1 MPTALEPL
9 RIRHPDS
16 TRDADA
22 TGGVYFIKASGAP
35 HGCRSTDL
43 IFCWFR
49 ALCYRSHGM
58 ITPYPQPGIR
68 PDTLPPSFSRQN
80 RWRYAARCGQ
90 ATLLLLIGGWLSQIA
105 TAGETFRLDPPEQ
118 QWLLAHPSVLRRGAD
133 PAWPPFEFVDSKGA
147 YAGMCQDYADLVAE
161 RLHLT
166 FEIIPSHSWKDTLEG
181 VRARDLDVITCLL
194 ETADRDQ
201 YMAFSKPF
209 TNIPSV
215 IFTRSDFPYI
225 NGLKGLIGKK
235 VAMVKSY
242 AVSDFL
248 MREYPGF
255 LPVPY
260 DTPVEA
266 LQAVSLGDA
275 DAFVETL
282 AVGVYFIRKQGL
294 ANLKVAAPARVPPV
308 EIRFGIRK
316 DWQPLAA
323 IIDRVLD
330 TITPQEQLAI
340 LQRWVTVEYDP
351 VIDYSLLWK
360 VGGTL
365 TALLAL
371 AGLWIRQVHKQKL
384 ALQESEARLIS
395 QRNALKQLTDDL
407 EAYSRRIANELNMA
421 RETQTVLLPD
431 TSTLR
436 AVSDLHG
443 LHVDS
448 RFEPSSELGGDF
460 WGLKSIDEH
469 RVAIMMVDFSGHGI
483 NAALNT
489 FRLHALLDSE
499 KYAEHNPAHY
509 LQSIN
514 ARLSPLLPSGQYA
527 TMFYGVIDLV
537 RDILV
542 YSGAATPS
550 PLVFPPEQDKPLIGS
565 GEGFPLGMF
574 DDSTY
579 ENRELPF
586 PLGASLLLYSDAI
599 TEGKTRSGERLGE
612 DRLVELAARCLR
624 NFQRETLIAALTE
637 QLREIVNQPLTD
649 DLTIVC
655 ATRSMGVTLPLP
667 GMLDIK

>member
-1 MPTALEPL
+1 MYIPSPQAGTPHDNPAP
-9 RIRHPDS
+9 S
-16 TRDADA
+16 THRRTRRRNA
-22 TGGVYFIKASGAP
+22 VVRLSVVF
-35 HGCRSTDL
+35 
-43 IFCWFR
+43 
-49 ALCYRSHGM
+49 
-58 ITPYPQPGIR
+58 
-68 PDTLPPSFSRQN
+68 
-80 RWRYAARCGQ
+80 
-90 ATLLLLIGGWLSQIA
+90 LLLTSGWMAQCV
-105 TAGETFRLDPPEQ
+105 TAGESFRLDPTEQ

-133 PAWPPFEFVDSKGA
+133 PSWPPFEFVDSKGV
-147 YAGMCQDYADLVAE
+147 YAGMCQDYTDLVAK

-166 FEIIPSHSWKDTLEG
+166 FEIVSDLGWKETLAR
-181 VRARDLDVITCLL
+181 VRSRDLDVITCLL
-194 ETADRDQ
+194 ETSERDRF
-201 YMAFSKPF
+201 MAFSKPF

-215 IFTRSDFPYI
+215 IFTRSDYPYL
-225 NGLKGLIGKK
+225 NGLNGLMGKR
-235 VAMVKSY
+235 VAMVRGY
-242 AVSDFL
+242 AVSEFL
-248 MREYPGF
+248 TREYPDF
-255 LPVPY
+255 IPVLF
-260 DTPVEA
+260 DTPLEA

-275 DAFVETL
+275 EAFVETL
-282 AVGVYFIRKQGL
+282 AVGVYFIHKQGL
-294 ANLKVAAPARVPPV
+294 ANLKVAAPAKVPPV

-330 TITPQEQLAI
+330 TITPQEHTAI

-384 ALQESEARLIS
+384 ALQASEARLIS

-448 RFEPSSELGGDF
+448 RFKPSSELGGDF

-469 RVAIMMVDFSGHGI
+469 QVAVMMVDFSGHGI

-489 FRLHALLDSE
+489 FRLHALLESE
-499 KYAEHNPAHY
+499 KYLEHNPADY

-514 ARLSPLLPSGQYA
+514 ARLSPLLPAGQYA
-527 TMFYGVIDLV
+527 TMFYGVIDLA
-537 RDILV
+537 RDMLT
-542 YSGAATPS
+542 YAGAATPS
-550 PLVFPPEQDKPLIGS
+550 PLVFPPGQDKPLIGS

-574 DDSTY
+574 DDSSY
-579 ENRELPF
+579 ENREMPF

-599 TEGKTRSGERLGE
+599 TEGKTRQGERLGE
-612 DRLVELAARCLR
+612 NGLIELAVKCLR
-624 NFQRETLIAALTE
+624 NFQRETLVVALAE
-637 QLREIVNQPLTD
+637 ELDDILNQPLAD

-655 ATRSMGVTLPLP
+655 ATRSVGVTLPLP

>member
-1 MPTALEPL
+1 MI
-9 RIRHPDS
+9 IRYPQ
-16 TRDADA
+16 
-22 TGGVYFIKASGAP
+22 TGESPEKSAPPPVCRPQGQSGA
-35 HGCRSTDL
+35 
-43 IFCWFR
+43 W
-49 ALCYRSHGM
+49 
-58 ITPYPQPGIR
+58 
-68 PDTLPPSFSRQN
+68 
-80 RWRYAARCGQ
+80 
-90 ATLLLLIGGWLSQIA
+90 LLLRVFLLLS
-105 TAGETFRLDPPEQ
+105 TAWIPQGVLASDMFRLDPDEQ
-118 QWLLAHPSVLRRGAD
+118 RWLLAHPSVLRRGAD
-133 PAWPPFEFVDSKGA
+133 PSWPPFEFVDSKGA

-166 FEIIPSHSWKDTLEG
+166 FEVVPGLGWKETLER
-181 VRARDLDVITCLL
+181 VRSRDLDMITCLL
-194 ETADRDQ
+194 ETSERDSF
-201 YMAFSKPF
+201 MAFSQPF

-215 IFTRSDFPYI
+215 IFTRSDYPYL
-225 NGLKGLIGKK
+225 NGLNGLLGKK
-235 VAMVKSY
+235 VAMVKGY

-248 MREYPGF
+248 TREYPEF
-255 LPVPY
+255 EPVLF
-260 DTPVEA
+260 DTPLQA
-266 LQAVSLGDA
+266 LQAVSLGNA

-282 AVGVYFIRKQGL
+282 AVGVYFIHKQGL
-294 ANLKVAAPARVPPV
+294 ANIKVAAPAKVPAV

-330 TITPQEQLAI
+330 TITPQEHTAI
-340 LQRWVTVEYDP
+340 LQSWVTVEYDP

-365 TALLAL
+365 TVLLAL

-384 ALQESEARLIS
+384 ALQASEARLIS

-407 EAYSRRIANELNMA
+407 EAYSRRIANELNIA

-448 RFEPSSELGGDF
+448 RFKPSSELGGDF
-460 WGLKSIDEH
+460 WGLKSIDEN
-469 RVAIMMVDFSGHGI
+469 RVAIMMADFSGHGI

-489 FRLHALLDSE
+489 FRLHALLESE
-499 KYAEHNPAHY
+499 KYLEHNPAAY
-509 LQSIN
+509 LQGIN
-514 ARLSPLLPSGQYA
+514 ARLSPLLPAGQYA
-527 TMFYGVIDLV
+527 TMFYGVIDLAKD
-537 RDILV
+537 RLT
-542 YSGAATPS
+542 YTGAATPS
-550 PLVFPPEQDKPLIGS
+550 PLVFPPGIDKPLIGS

-599 TEGKTRSGERLGE
+599 TEGKTLRGDRLGE
-612 DRLVELAARCLR
+612 SGLIDLASKCLKTY
-624 NFQRETLIAALTE
+624 QRETLVVALTGK
-637 QLREIVNQPLTD
+637 LDEILNQPLAD

-667 GMLDIK
+667 GMTDIK

>member
-1 MPTALEPL
+1 MYLPSPQAGT
-9 RIRHPDS
+9 RHDNPAPS
-16 TRDADA
+16 THRRTRRRNAVRCLPA
-22 TGGVYFIKASGAP
+22 VFVLLTSGWMAQ
-35 HGCRSTDL
+35 SV
-43 IFCWFR
+43 
-49 ALCYRSHGM
+49 
-58 ITPYPQPGIR
+58 
-68 PDTLPPSFSRQN
+68 
-80 RWRYAARCGQ
+80 
-90 ATLLLLIGGWLSQIA
+90 
-105 TAGETFRLDPPEQ
+105 TAGEAFRLDPAEQ

-133 PAWPPFEFVDSKGA
+133 PSWPPFEFVDSKGT
-147 YAGMCQDYADLVAE
+147 YAGMCQDYTDLVAK

-166 FEIIPSHSWKDTLEG
+166 FEIVSDLGWKETLAR
-181 VRARDLDVITCLL
+181 VRSRDLDVITCLL
-194 ETADRDQ
+194 ETSERDLF
-201 YMAFSKPF
+201 MAFSKPF

-215 IFTRSDFPYI
+215 IFTRSDYPYL
-225 NGLKGLIGKK
+225 NGLNGLMGKK
-235 VAMVKSY
+235 VAMVRGY
-242 AVSDFL
+242 AVSEFL
-248 MREYPGF
+248 TREYPDF
-255 LPVPY
+255 IPVLF
-260 DTPVEA
+260 DTPLEA

-275 DAFVETL
+275 EAFVETL
-282 AVGVYFIRKQGL
+282 AVGVYYIHKQGL
-294 ANLKVAAPARVPPV
+294 ANLKVAAPAKVPPV

-323 IIDRVLD
+323 IIDRVLN
-330 TITPQEQLAI
+330 TITPQEHTAI

-384 ALQESEARLIS
+384 ALQASEARLIS

-448 RFEPSSELGGDF
+448 RFKPSSELGGDF

-469 RVAIMMVDFSGHGI
+469 RVAVMMVDFSGHGI

-489 FRLHALLDSE
+489 FRLHALLESE
-499 KYAEHNPAHY
+499 KYLEHNPAEY

-514 ARLSPLLPSGQYA
+514 ARLSPLLPAGQYA
-527 TMFYGVIDLV
+527 TMFYGVIDLS
-537 RDILV
+537 RDMLT
-542 YSGAATPS
+542 YAGAATPS
-550 PLVFPPEQDKPLIGS
+550 PLVFPPDQDKPLIGS

-574 DDSTY
+574 DDSSY
-579 ENRELPF
+579 ENREMPF

-599 TEGKTRSGERLGE
+599 TEGKTRQGERLGE
-612 DRLVELAARCLR
+612 NGLIELAVKCLR
-624 NFQRETLIAALTE
+624 NFQRETLVAALTE
-637 QLREIVNQPLTD
+637 ELDDILNQPLAD

-655 ATRSMGVTLPLP
+655 ATRSVGVTLPLP
-667 GMLDIK
+667 GMLEIK

>member
-1 MPTALEPL
+1 ML
-9 RIRHPDS
+9 
-16 TRDADA
+16 
-22 TGGVYFIKASGAP
+22 
-35 HGCRSTDL
+35 
-43 IFCWFR
+43 
-49 ALCYRSHGM
+49 
-58 ITPYPQPGIR
+58 TPYPQTDES
-68 PDTLPPSFSRQN
+68 PDQPAPSPECRTQDRTGTWFLLHVF
-80 RWRYAARCGQ
+80 
-90 ATLLLLIGGWLSQIA
+90 LLLN
-105 TAGETFRLDPPEQ
+105 TAWVSPHVSAGDAFRLPQEEQ
-118 QWLLAHPSVLRRGAD
+118 QWLLAHPSVMRRGAD
-133 PAWPPFEFVDSKGA
+133 PSWPPFEFVDSEGA

-166 FEIIPSHSWKDTLEG
+166 FEVTPGLGWKEALERVRSHE
-181 VRARDLDVITCLL
+181 LDVITCLL
-194 ETADRDQ
+194 ETSKRDHF
-201 YMAFSKPF
+201 MAFSKPF

-215 IFTRSDFPYI
+215 IFTRSDYPYL
-225 NGLKGLIGKK
+225 NGLNGLLGKK
-235 VAMVKSY
+235 VAMVRGY
-242 AVSDFL
+242 AVSEFL
-248 MREYPGF
+248 TREYPNF
-255 LPVPY
+255 EPVPF
-260 DTPVEA
+260 DTPLEA
-266 LQAVSLGDA
+266 LQAVSLGHA

-294 ANLKVAAPARVPPV
+294 ANLKVAAPAKVPAV

-330 TITPQEQLAI
+330 TITPQEHTAI

-351 VIDYSLLWK
+351 IIDYSLLWK

-365 TALLAL
+365 TMLLVL

-384 ALQESEARLIS
+384 ALQASEARLIS

-407 EAYSRRIANELNMA
+407 EAYSRRIANELNIA

-448 RFEPSSELGGDF
+448 RFKPSSELGGDF
-460 WGLKSIDEH
+460 WGLKSIDEK

-489 FRLHALLDSE
+489 FRLHALLESE
-499 KYAEHNPAHY
+499 KYLEHNPASY
-509 LQSIN
+509 LQGIN
-514 ARLSPLLPSGQYA
+514 ARLSPLLPAGQYA
-527 TMFYGVIDLV
+527 TMFYGVIDLAK
-537 RDILV
+537 DLLT
-542 YSGAATPS
+542 YAGAATPS
-550 PLVFPPEQDKPLIGS
+550 PLVFPPDHDKPLIGS

-574 DDSTY
+574 DDSSY

-599 TEGKTRSGERLGE
+599 TEGKTLRGERLGE
-612 DRLVELAARCLR
+612 SGLIDLAIKCLR
-624 NFQRETLIAALTE
+624 ISQRETLVVALTGKLE
-637 QLREIVNQPLTD
+637 EILNLPLAD

-655 ATRSMGVTLPLP
+655 ATRSVGVTLPLP
-667 GMLDIK
+667 GMIDIK

>member
-1 MPTALEPL
+1 MNMPSPQTGTF
-9 RIRHPDS
+9 PDKPAPS
-16 TRDADA
+16 PDCRTR
-22 TGGVYFIKASGAP
+22 
-35 HGCRSTDL
+35 L
-43 IFCWFR
+43 
-49 ALCYRSHGM
+49 
-58 ITPYPQPGIR
+58 
-68 PDTLPPSFSRQN
+68 
-80 RWRYAARCGQ
+80 RYASWRRFGVF
-90 ATLLLLIGGWLSQIA
+90 LLLLSGWHAQSA
-105 TAGETFRLDPPEQ
+105 TGAESFGLEPSEQ

-133 PAWPPFEFVDSKGA
+133 TSWPPFEFVDSNGA

-166 FEIIPSHSWKDTLEG
+166 FDIIPGLGWKETLELI
-181 VRARDLDVITCLL
+181 RSRDLDVITCLL
-194 ETADRDQ
+194 ETSERDRF
-201 YMAFSKPF
+201 MAFSKPF

-215 IFTRSDFPYI
+215 IFTRSDYPYL
-225 NGLKGLIGKK
+225 NGLNGLMGRK
-235 VAMVKSY
+235 VAMVRGY
-242 AVSDFL
+242 AVSEFL
-248 MREYPGF
+248 IREYPDF
-255 LPVPY
+255 VPVLF
-260 DTPVEA
+260 DTPLEA

-294 ANLKVAAPARVPPV
+294 ANLKVAAPAKVPAV

-330 TITPQEQLAI
+330 TITPQEHTAI

-351 VIDYSLLWK
+351 VIDYTLLWK
-360 VGGTL
+360 VGGSL
-365 TALLAL
+365 TVLLVL

-384 ALQESEARLIS
+384 ALQASESRLIS

-407 EAYSRRIANELNMA
+407 EAYSKRIANELNMA

-448 RFEPSSELGGDF
+448 RFKPSSELGGDF
-460 WGLKSIDEH
+460 WGLKSIDEN

-489 FRLHALLDSE
+489 FRLHALLEGE
-499 KYAEHNPAHY
+499 KYLEHNPASY

-514 ARLSPLLPSGQYA
+514 ARLSPLLPAGQYA
-527 TMFYGVIDLV
+527 TMFYGVIDLA
-537 RDILV
+537 RDLLT
-542 YSGAATPS
+542 YAGAATPS
-550 PLVFPPEQDKPLIGS
+550 PLVFQPDHDRPLIGS

-586 PLGASLLLYSDAI
+586 ALGASLLLYSDAI
-599 TEGKTRSGERLGE
+599 TEGKTRRGERLGE
-612 DRLVELAARCLR
+612 EGLIDLAVKCLR
-624 NFQRETLIAALTE
+624 TSQRETLVVALTE
-637 QLREIVNQPLTD
+637 KLDEIFHLPLAD

-655 ATRSMGVTLPLP
+655 ATRSVGVTLPLP
-667 GMLDIK
+667 GMLGIK